1 MKLIDQYVYAVT
13 RHLPSDQQE
22 DVAKELTVT
31 IEDMAAD
38 RAKGKEPTHKIVE
51 SVLAELGEPE
61 VLAQRYTKSPR
72 YLIGPKWFS
81 IYVRLLARL
90 AITVP
95 LAVMILTAVLQ
106 STIAP
111 DASVTSKVVSV
122 LGAGF
127 VALVQVGFW
136 TTIVCVILELTGV
149 DPLKTALARE
159 WKARD
164 LPEVPKKRQISRADA
179 IAGMVFTTIVAALVA
194 IAPFMIVDL
203 SGESMLIFNLGLWQ
217 LWIPLFLVLSAFA
230 IMLDIFKYYIGSW
243 KPVLAAINVSLC
255 LASGAYL
262 VVFVLT
268 QQQLFDP
275 AFVEWV
281 RAHSTIGNLD
291 AIVRLAVGATVVI
304 TLVGIAASAID
315 SVRKA
320 LQLR

>member
-61 VLAQRYTKSPR
+61 VLAQRYTKSSR

-90 AITVP
+90 AIMVP
-95 LAVMILTAVLQ
+95 LAVMALTAVLQ
-106 STIAP
+106 FTTVLDTSI
-111 DASVTSKVVSV
+111 TSKVVAILS
-122 LGAGF
+122 AGF
-127 VALVQVGFW
+127 ITLVQVGFW

-149 DPLKTALARE
+149 DPLKTALVRE
-159 WKARD
+159 WKASD

-179 IAGMVFTTIVAALVA
+179 IAGMVFTAIVAVLVA
-194 IAPFMIVDL
+194 IAPFMVIDL

-217 LWIPLFLVLSAFA
+217 LWIPLFLILSALA
-230 IMLDIFKYYIGSW
+230 IMLDVFKYYIGNW
-243 KPVLAAINVSLC
+243 TPVLAAINVLLC
-255 LASGAYL
+255 VASGVYL

-268 QQQLFDP
+268 QQLFDP
-275 AFVEWV
+275 AFMEWV
-281 RAHSTIGNLD
+281 RAHSTVDNLGT
-291 AIVRLAVGATVVI
+291 ILRLAVGATVVI
-304 TLVGIAASAID
+304 TLVSIAASAID